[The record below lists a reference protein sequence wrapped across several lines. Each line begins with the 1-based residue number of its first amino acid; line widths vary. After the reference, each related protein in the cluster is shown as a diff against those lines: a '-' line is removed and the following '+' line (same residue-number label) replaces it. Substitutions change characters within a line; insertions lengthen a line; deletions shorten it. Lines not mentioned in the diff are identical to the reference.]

1 MFFRFCRKLQYGL
14 NFNGQQPPF
23 TAVTC
28 LIALSPS
35 DRAQSAFPVL
45 RPAKMLMVCQSIQG
59 YMTGMRFVHLP
70 LLLALVAVLTASPSR
85 AASDSFS
92 TEELLRGFE
101 KTVFGLEYRS
111 WSWRPYLVKKFT
123 RPVTFYVHN
132 LSKQNRTRMVHRF
145 IRDIDKRIGGLQTRI
160 TNDPAKA
167 NFDVYVVDRAQYVP
181 VVKKDI
187 YKNDRAKV
195 PGRCLVRVVSGRDGI
210 KRSSAVIVSDEGEFL
225 FKRCLVEE
233 ILQGLGPMNDD
244 KALTHSVFN
253 DTSRHSRF
261 TVFDQIIL
269 NMLYDPRI
277 RPGMSMKQTKPLLPL
292 VARDAR
298 RRVR

>member
-1 MFFRFCRKLQYGL
+1 MK
-14 NFNGQQPPF
+14 
-23 TAVTC
+23 A
-28 LIALSPS
+28 
-35 DRAQSAFPVL
+35 
-45 RPAKMLMVCQSIQG
+45 
-59 YMTGMRFVHLP
+59 MRFFLTF
-70 LLLALVAVLTASPSR
+70 LLLSGFLVASQAR
-85 AASDSFS
+85 AASQTFS
-92 TEELLRGFE
+92 TEELLSGFE

-123 RPVTFYVHN
+123 QPVRFYVHN
-132 LSKQNRTRMVHRF
+132 LSMRDRRPIVHRF
-145 IRDIDKRIGGLQTRI
+145 VREIDRRVGGLSAGI
-160 TNDPAKA
+160 TNDPNTA
-167 NFDVYVVDRAQYVP
+167 NFEIFVVDRAQYEP
-181 VVKKDI
+181 VVKRDV

-195 PGRCLVRVVSGRDGI
+195 PGRCLVRVVSGRKGI

-244 KALTHSVFN
+244 EDLTHSVFN
-253 DTSRHSRF
+253 DSSRHSRF

-277 RPGMSMKQTKPLLPL
+277 KPGMSKQQTQQILPL

>member
-1 MFFRFCRKLQYGL
+1 M
-14 NFNGQQPPF
+14 NFLRILL
-23 TAVTC
+23 TC
-28 LIALSPS
+28 LL
-35 DRAQSAFPVL
+35 F
-45 RPAKMLMVCQSIQG
+45 
-59 YMTGMRFVHLP
+59 
-70 LLLALVAVLTASPSR
+70 LTASITLSSPSV
-85 AASDSFS
+85 ANDSFS
-92 TEELLRGFE
+92 TEELLEGFE

-123 RPVTFYVHN
+123 TPVLFYVHN
-132 LSKQNRTRMVHRF
+132 LSARDRTQTVHRF
-145 IRDIDKRIGGLQTRI
+145 IKEIDNRIGGLTTGV

-167 NFDVYVVDRAQYVP
+167 NFEIYVVDRAQYEP

-187 YKNDRAKV
+187 YKNEHARV
-195 PGRCLVRVVSGRDGI
+195 PGRCLVRVVSGRKGI
-210 KRSSAVIVSDEGEFL
+210 KRSAAVIVSDEGEFL

-233 ILQGLGPMNDD
+233 LLQGLGPMNDD
-244 KALTHSVFN
+244 EQLTHSVFN
-253 DTSRHSRF
+253 DSSRHSRF

-277 RPGMSMKQTKPLLPL
+277 KPGMSIQQTRSILPL

>member
-1 MFFRFCRKLQYGL
+1 MKNMRFQY
-14 NFNGQQPPF
+14 F
-23 TAVTC
+23 TAFA
-28 LIALSPS
+28 I
-35 DRAQSAFPVL
+35 
-45 RPAKMLMVCQSIQG
+45 G
-59 YMTGMRFVHLP
+59 
-70 LLLALVAVLTASPSR
+70 LLLSAIAAVAPAR

-123 RPVTFYVHN
+123 QPVTFYVHN
-132 LSKQNRTRMVHRF
+132 LSSRDRTRVVHRF
-145 IRDIDKRIGGLQTRI
+145 VREIDRRIGGLKTSITR
-160 TNDPAKA
+160 DPAAA
-167 NFDVYVVDRAQYVP
+167 NFDVYVVDRAQYVS
-181 VVKKDI
+181 VVQKDI

-233 ILQGLGPMNDD
+233 ILQGLGPMNDNKD
-244 KALTHSVFN
+244 LTHSVFN
-253 DTSRHSRF
+253 DASRHSRF

-277 RPGMSMKQTKPLLPL
+277 RPGMSMKQTEPILPL